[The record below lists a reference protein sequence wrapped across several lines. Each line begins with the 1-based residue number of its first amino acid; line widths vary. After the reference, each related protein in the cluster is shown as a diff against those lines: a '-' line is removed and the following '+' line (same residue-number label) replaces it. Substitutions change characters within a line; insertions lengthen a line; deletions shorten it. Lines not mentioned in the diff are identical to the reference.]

1 MSITVLSPESSEQQK
16 IADCLSSIADH
27 ITLETQKLDTLKA
40 HKKGLMQKLFPAEG
54 ETLPK
59 LRFPEFQDSGEW
71 DRDAFDDLLDI
82 IDGDRGSN
90 YPKLD
95 EFSNSGHC
103 VFLNAKNVTK
113 SGFKFEEIQFITKEK
128 DNILRKGKLQRLD
141 VVLTTRGSVGQ
152 FALYSDDVLYDNI
165 RINSGMV
172 VLRIKSPKINADY
185 LYTFCRS
192 QVLSNYIENIAFGNA
207 QQQLTVAEIKKF
219 QIFYPQPKEQQKIAD
234 CLSSIDEVIAAQSQA
249 IDLLK
254 LHKKGLM
261 QQLFPAVKEVKV

>member
-1 MSITVLSPESSEQQK
+1 
-16 IADCLSSIADH
+16 
-27 ITLETQKLDTLKA
+27 
-40 HKKGLMQKLFPAEG
+40 
-54 ETLPK
+54 
-59 LRFPEFQDSGEW
+59 
-71 DRDAFDDLLDI
+71 
-82 IDGDRGSN
+82 
-90 YPKLD
+90 
-95 EFSNSGHC
+95 
-103 VFLNAKNVTK
+103 
-113 SGFKFEEIQFITKEK
+113 
-128 DNILRKGKLQRLD
+128 
-141 VVLTTRGSVGQ
+141 
-152 FALYSDDVLYDNI
+152 
-165 RINSGMV
+165 MV